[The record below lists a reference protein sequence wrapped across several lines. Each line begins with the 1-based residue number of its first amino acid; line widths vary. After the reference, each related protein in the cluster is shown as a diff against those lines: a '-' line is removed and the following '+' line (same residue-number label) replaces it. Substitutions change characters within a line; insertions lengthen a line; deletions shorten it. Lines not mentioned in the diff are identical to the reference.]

1 MTVTTDDYVTVTT
14 VLRMVRDAAILV
26 DRGRNDRERVWIP
39 RSVLFGPDDRRIESQ
54 AIDAEFKVRVRRWKA
69 DELGLVPDKNT
80 PAQRNLEL

>member
-69 DELGLVPDKNT
+69 DELGLVPDKNA
-80 PAQRNLEL
+80 PAQRSLEL